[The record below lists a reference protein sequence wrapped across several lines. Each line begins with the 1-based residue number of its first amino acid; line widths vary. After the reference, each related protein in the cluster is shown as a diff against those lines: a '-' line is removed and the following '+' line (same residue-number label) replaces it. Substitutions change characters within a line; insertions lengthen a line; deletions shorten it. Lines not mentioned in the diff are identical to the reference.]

1 MDTAFA
7 SASLLLKVVIPSENT
22 TKTIRIETK
31 TKVGELQE
39 KIKKKMPTSCQP
51 YELDSFGLFWY
62 SDSGP
67 LWLSEGSTLKS
78 YNMKNG
84 DTLEYKK
91 RPPKISRG
99 GTVQPTAAYL
109 SSQGG
114 ETSPHTQGKTEKILP
129 SATTRQTIAAIQS
142 STTLKGGSALW
153 VPVRPGSAHGI
164 PPLNPEKAPPSNSTN
179 SSPQMSPA
187 LGISDLDSL
196 IDDFVNGS
204 PRCGASDPDL
214 MSSSAIN
221 EHELQAD
228 MDLHGSGEND
238 DNGSLSFNSMTKTY
252 SDGQLS
258 HTYEQSVSVEDAH
271 TNVRGSAGSHAAPP
285 SASMDIFN
293 RAQQQ
298 QITETKVNMKVVE
311 TILSDALGGIEA
323 GEVDMELVKMY
334 ISSAITIIRSMS

>member
-7 SASLLLKVVIPSENT
+7 SAALLLKIVIPSENT
-22 TKTIRIETK
+22 TKTIRLETK

-39 KIKKKMPTSCQP
+39 RIKKKMSTSCQLS
-51 YELDSFGLFWY
+51 EIDSFGLFWY
-62 SDSGP
+62 SDSKGP

-78 YNMKNG
+78 YNIKNG

-91 RPPKISRG
+91 RPPKVSRG

-109 SSQGG
+109 SLGG
-114 ETSPHTQGKTEKILP
+114 DDPRTLDKPEKNLP
-129 SATTRQTIAAIQS
+129 SATTRQTIAAIKS
-142 STTLKGGSALW
+142 APSKGGSALW
-153 VPVRPGSAHGI
+153 VPVRPGSAHGL
-164 PPLNPEKAPPSNSTN
+164 PPLNPKTLSSNSPN
-179 SSPQMSPA
+179 SSPRMSPA

-196 IDDFVNGS
+196 IDDFDQGLS
-204 PRCGASDPDL
+204 RCEVIDL
-214 MSSSAIN
+214 MSSSEIN
-221 EHELQAD
+221 NAEPRVG

-238 DNGSLSFNSMTKTY
+238 DNGSLSFNSMTK
-252 SDGQLS
+252 SDSDSQLS
-258 HTYEQSVSVEDAH
+258 HTYEQLGVENAH
-271 TNVRGSAGSHAAPP
+271 NHASGGSAETHSNPP

-293 RAQQQ
+293 RVQQQ
-298 QITETKVNMKVVE
+298 QIIENKVNMKVVE